1 MFYSKIIIKLL
12 NFFDYFQ
19 QKKII
24 KLINNKF
31 LKPLVVFDVG
41 AHHGETIRLFLKKLK
56 IEKIYSFEASPKNFE
71 VLKRKIS
78 KNQIN
83 KKVEI
88 FNLGLGDKI
97 SKNYINQVI
106 ESSSSTINQ
115 LNEGS
120 KYFKKKK
127 RILNV
132 KEQDVFYHKIPI
144 SILTLDSF
152 VEKHNVKNI
161 DLLKIDT
168 EGYEFNVL
176 KGALKYSQRIKL
188 IYFEHHYD
196 DMIVK
201 NYKFGDIH
209 KLLHDK
215 GFKMIKKSKML
226 FRKSFEYVY
235 ENQSE

>member
-1 MFYSKIIIKLL
+1 MFYSNIIIKLL

-24 KLINNKF
+24 KLIKNKF
-31 LKPLVVFDVG
+31 LKPLVIFDVG

-120 KYFKKKK
+120 KYFKKK
-127 RILNV
+127 
-132 KEQDVFYHKIPI
+132 
-144 SILTLDSF
+144 S
-152 VEKHNVKNI
+152 
-161 DLLKIDT
+161 
-168 EGYEFNVL
+168 EF
-176 KGALKYSQRIKL
+176 
-188 IYFEHHYD
+188 
-196 DMIVK
+196 
-201 NYKFGDIH
+201 
-209 KLLHDK
+209 
-215 GFKMIKKSKML
+215 
-226 FRKSFEYVY
+226 
-235 ENQSE
+235 

>member
-1 MFYSKIIIKLL
+1 M
-12 NFFDYFQ
+12 
-19 QKKII
+19 
-24 KLINNKF
+24 
-31 LKPLVVFDVG
+31 G

-127 RILNV
+127 ANFECKRAGC
-132 KEQDVFYHKIPI
+132 
-144 SILTLDSF
+144 
-152 VEKHNVKNI
+152 
-161 DLLKIDT
+161 LLP
-168 EGYEFNVL
+168 
-176 KGALKYSQRIKL
+176 
-188 IYFEHHYD
+188 
-196 DMIVK
+196 
-201 NYKFGDIH
+201 
-209 KLLHDK
+209 
-215 GFKMIKKSKML
+215 
-226 FRKSFEYVY
+226 
-235 ENQSE
+235 